1 MWQYR
6 KVAYHKIRKGTWNFM
21 QVRVVIVDDH
31 VMVREG
37 IKQLLEMDGD
47 IMVVGE
53 ASDGEEG
60 LRVMEQT
67 DPDVML
73 LDVNMPK
80 MNGLEVLQKIK
91 ESGIKRN
98 VLILTIHNEVEYLL
112 RAVEIGVS
120 GYVLKDSELAVLR
133 KAIFTVYEGNTYI
146 QPSLV
151 PLLQQNLSLN
161 DEKVNEEGLTKREM
175 QVLKLIA
182 EGLYNKE
189 IADRLTISEK
199 TVKNH
204 VSNIFRKIE
213 VSDRTQA
220 AVYAIKN
227 GFVEI

>member
-1 MWQYR
+1 
-6 KVAYHKIRKGTWNFM
+6 M
-21 QVRVVIVDDH
+21 QQVEVVIVDDH

-47 IMVVGE
+47 IRVIGE

-60 LRVMEQT
+60 LKVVEAT
-67 DPDVML
+67 DPDVLL

-91 ESGIKRN
+91 ESGIKRK

-112 RAVEIGVS
+112 KAIEIGVDV
-120 GYVLKDSELAVLR
+120 YVLKDSELSVLR
-133 KAIFTVYEGNTYI
+133 RAIFAVNEGNTYI
-146 QPSLV
+146 QSSLA
-151 PLLQQNLSLN
+151 PLLKKRLEEPDVVES
-161 DEKVNEEGLTKREM
+161 NEEGLTKREM
-175 QVLKLIA
+175 EVLKLIA

-204 VSNIFRKIE
+204 VSNIFRKIN

-220 AVYAIKN
+220 AVFAIRS
-227 GFVEI
+227 GYVDI

>member
-1 MWQYR
+1 ME
-6 KVAYHKIRKGTWNFM
+6 
-21 QVRVVIVDDH
+21 QVQVVIVDDH

-47 IMVVGE
+47 IKIIGE
-53 ASDGEEG
+53 AGDGEEG
-60 LRVMEQT
+60 IKIIEKT
-67 DPDVML
+67 DPDVIL

-80 MNGLEVLQKIK
+80 MNGLEMLQKLK
-91 ESGIKRN
+91 ETGIPRK

-112 RAVEIGVS
+112 KAVEIGVN

-133 KAIFTVYEGNTYI
+133 KAIFSVHHGENYI
-146 QPSLV
+146 QPSLA
-151 PLLQQNLSLN
+151 PLLMKRMQENTS
-161 DEKVNEEGLTKREM
+161 EVAEGLTKREM
-175 QVLKLIA
+175 EVLKLIA
-182 EGLYNKE
+182 EGMYNKE
-189 IADRLTISEK
+189 IAEKLMISEK

-204 VSNIFRKIE
+204 VSNIFRKIN